1 MGERAFARVRLIC
14 HLDAMLLGTPMHPK
28 KSMYV
33 RMHISMDAFDTKL
46 LWIWVCIVLVTF
58 SSIRRSWSSSIFEP
72 SRSSVVTLSFAWLLR
87 RSAVLLAYI

>member
-1 MGERAFARVRLIC
+1 
-14 HLDAMLLGTPMHPK
+14 MHPNK
-28 KSMYV
+28 PMYV
-33 RMHISMDAFDTKL
+33 RMRISMDAFDTKL